1 MTDRAVTRVTYREMS
16 EQLNPPTSAHSA
28 RSAAVKTVYDQ
39 IGGEDA
45 VRRLVDAFYDI
56 VEFEAEGSELLILH
70 LRGHGVAHARIEQ
83 VNFLSGFLGRP
94 RYYVEKHGHSNVRH
108 MHEHVDISAAAKD
121 AWLHCMSIAIDRAG
135 LTFAKEQ
142 LLEPFTRIATV
153 LQQASLQR
161 RQQDKES

>member
-1 MTDRAVTRVTYREMS
+1 MS
-16 EQLNPPTSAHSA
+16 ERGNSPTRPDGA
-28 RSAAVKTVYDQ
+28 RSATVNTVYDQ

-70 LRGHGVAHARIEQ
+70 LRGHGVAHSRIEQ
-83 VNFLSGFLGRP
+83 FNFLSGFLGGP
-94 RYYVEKHGHSNVRH
+94 RYYVEKHGHSNVRY
-108 MHEHVDISAAAKD
+108 MHEHVDISTAAKD

-142 LLEPFTRIATV
+142 LLEPFTRVATV
-153 LQQASLQR
+153 LHEASIQR
-161 RQQDKES
+161 RQKDTGS